1 MARKRRIIDIS
12 FSRTHLG
19 DPHFETRVMEEKLC
33 VRAQLNSPR
42 HCSSSARSFLISG
55 SDTAALDGTT
65 ARTYHIPPRVQLYF
79 ERSAMNSLFPVPQQ
93 CLAHLKQAGETGV
106 GYQIVSVALK
116 DGKCFDQVVVSE
128 GCIIEVRGY
137 DQIPFGVH
145 DIMSVC
151 VNHERWNFRDASDS
165 RRKARAA
172 CA

>member
-1 MARKRRIIDIS
+1 
-12 FSRTHLG
+12 
-19 DPHFETRVMEEKLC
+19 
-33 VRAQLNSPR
+33 
-42 HCSSSARSFLISG
+42 
-55 SDTAALDGTT
+55 
-65 ARTYHIPPRVQLYF
+65 
-79 ERSAMNSLFPVPQQ
+79 MNSLFPVPQQ

-137 DQIPFGVH
+137 DEIPFGVD

-151 VNHERWNFRDASDS
+151 VNHKRWNFRDDSDS
-165 RRKARAA
+165 RRKARPA